1 MSAQIIEKNGTPE
14 YAVLP
19 YDEYRAL
26 LEKAEI
32 AEDIA
37 AYDEAMRDQSD
48 AIPFEITEALLDGE
62 NPLKVWRKYSGMSQ
76 AALATLSGTHQS
88 TIAQIE
94 SGQRKGSITVLKKLA
109 TAMKVDVDDLVV

>member
-19 YDEYRAL
+19 YDEYRTL

-37 AYDEAMRDQSD
+37 AYDEAMKDQSEV
-48 AIPFEITEALLDGE
+48 IPFEITEALLDGE
-62 NPLKVWRKYSGMSQ
+62 NPLKVWRKYCGMSQ
-76 AALATLSGTHQS
+76 AVLASLSGTYQA

-94 SGQRKGSITVLKKLA
+94 SGKRKGSITVLKKLSS
-109 TAMKVDVDDLVV
+109 AMNVDVDDLVS